1 MTQVRLG
8 AKTSRSNIVCLWY
21 PTYLGGSGFTMKQG
35 QNIKGEG
42 ILTFSDVFAG
52 CGGIS
57 LGLISAGW
65 QGCFAIE
72 KNTNAFETL
81 KTNLVD
87 GQLGVFNWPEW
98 LPKEAISTSDL
109 LKNYNHNLDA
119 LKGKISLLAGG
130 PPCQGFSMA
139 GRRTHSDPRNS
150 LTEDYIKL
158 VEKLQPR
165 ILLIENVRGFTL
177 PFKKHGN
184 GDSKDIPY
192 STKVMERLEKIG
204 YKVFSELIDLS
215 RYGVPQARKR
225 FIIIAIR
232 KDDSAHKRL
241 NGKTPFDILASN
253 RQNFLFTKG
262 LPIDRPVTVKQAI
275 GDLELSGKELIE
287 STDFEL
293 KGYKQIVYNNTGN
306 KSNFVKLM
314 RKGTNASPDSLRL
327 PKHKPDTIRQFR
339 KIITTCV
346 QGKTL
351 SKDDRKRLGI
361 KKHALTPLH
370 GDSPSATI
378 TTLPD
383 DMVHYSE
390 PRILTVRENAR
401 IQTFPDWFQFTGKYT
416 TGGKDRKNECPRYT
430 QVGNAVPPLFSE
442 AIGQVLKGLAS

>member
-1 MTQVRLG
+1 MLNN
-8 AKTSRSNIVCLWY
+8 KYI
-21 PTYLGGSGFTMKQG
+21 FT
-35 QNIKGEG
+35 
-42 ILTFSDVFAG
+42 FADVFAG
-52 CGGIS
+52 CGGLS

-81 KTNLVD
+81 RTNLVD
-87 GQLGVFNWPEW
+87 GQRGDFNWPKW
-98 LPKEAISTSDL
+98 LPKEAISTADL
-109 LKNYNHNLDA
+109 LKVYSEKLSA

-139 GRRTHSDPRNS
+139 GRRTNADPRNS

-158 VEKLQPR
+158 VEKIQPR

-192 STKVMERLEKIG
+192 STIVIGRLEKIG
-204 YKVFSELIDLS
+204 YKVFSQLIDLS
-215 RYGVPQARKR
+215 HYGVPQTRKR

-232 KDDSAHKRL
+232 EEDEAYKKL
-241 NGKTPFDILASN
+241 NGKTPFDLLAESRDHFLSN
-253 RQNFLFTKG
+253 KK
-262 LPIDRPVTVKQAI
+262 LPINRPVTVIEAI
-275 GDLELSGKELIE
+275 GDLEVTGKDLVE
-287 STDFEL
+287 STDFSL
-293 KGYKQIVYNNTGN
+293 KGYKQIVYKKHECESG
-306 KSNFVKLM
+306 FVTLM
-314 RKGTNASPDSLRL
+314 RKGVQNSPDSLRL
-327 PKHKPDTIRQFR
+327 PKHKADTVLQFQ
-339 KIITTCV
+339 KIIDTCV

-351 SKDDRKRLGI
+351 HKDDRKRLGI

-370 GDSPSATI
+370 ADSPSATI

-442 AIGQVLKGLAS
+442 AIGQVLKNLASSDKSP

>member
-1 MTQVRLG
+1 
-8 AKTSRSNIVCLWY
+8 
-21 PTYLGGSGFTMKQG
+21 MKQD
-35 QNIKGEG
+35 QNIQNRDN
-42 ILTFSDVFAG
+42 LTFADVFAG

-65 QGCFAIE
+65 QGRFAIE
-72 KNTNAFETL
+72 KNPNAFETL

-87 GQLGVFNWPEW
+87 GRQGDFNWPEW
-98 LPKEAISTSDL
+98 LPQKALSTSDF
-109 LKNYNHNLDA
+109 LKNHSHNLGA
-119 LKGKISLLAGG
+119 MKGQISLLAGG

-165 ILLIENVRGFTL
+165 ILLIENVKGFTL

-192 STKVMERLEKIG
+192 STKVIERLEKIG

-215 RYGVPQARKR
+215 AYGVPQARKR

-232 KDDSAHKRL
+232 KDDSAHKKL
-241 NGKTPFDILASN
+241 NGKTPFDMLVAN
-253 RQNFLFTKG
+253 REQFLTAKG
-262 LPIDRPVTVKQAI
+262 LPKDKPVTVKQAI
-275 GDLELSGKELIE
+275 GDLEVTGKDLIE
-287 STDFEL
+287 SKDFDL
-293 KGYKQIVYNNTGN
+293 KGYKQIVYKTQGG
-306 KSNFVKLM
+306 KSNFAKLM
-314 RKGTNASPDSLRL
+314 RKGTDISPDSLRL
-327 PKHKPDTIRQFR
+327 PKHKAETIRQFQ
-339 KIITTCV
+339 KIINTCT

-351 SKDDRKRLGI
+351 SKEDRKRLGI

-416 TGGKDRKNECPRYT
+416 TGGQDRKNECPRYT

-442 AIGQVLKGLAS
+442 AIGEVLKGLVS

>member
-1 MTQVRLG
+1 LTLKR
-8 AKTSRSNIVCLWY
+8 A
-21 PTYLGGSGFTMKQG
+21 
-35 QNIKGEG
+35 QNTKVKNS
-42 ILTFSDVFAG
+42 LTFADVFAG

-65 QGCFAIE
+65 QGRFAIE
-72 KNTNAFETL
+72 KDANAFETL
-81 KTNLVD
+81 KTNLLD
-87 GQLGVFNWPEW
+87 GQQGLFNWPDW
-98 LPKEAISTSDL
+98 LPQKALSTSSL
-109 LKNYNHNLDA
+109 LNNHSQNLVG

-139 GRRTHSDPRNS
+139 GRRTHSDPRNL
-150 LTEDYIKL
+150 LTEDYINL

-165 ILLIENVRGFTL
+165 MLLIENVRGFTL

-184 GDSKDIPY
+184 GDGKDIPY
-192 STKVMERLEKIG
+192 STKVTERLEGIG
-204 YKVFSELIDLS
+204 YKVFSRLVDLS
-215 RYGVPQARKR
+215 AYGVPQVRKR

-232 KDDSAHKRL
+232 KGDPAHKKL
-241 NGKTPFDILASN
+241 NGKSPFDILSAN
-253 RQNFLFTKG
+253 REKFLLNKG
-262 LPIDRPVTVKQAI
+262 LPTDKPVSVKQAI
-275 GDLELSGKELIE
+275 GDLEVTGKELIE
-287 STDFEL
+287 STDFNL
-293 KGYKQIVYNNTGN
+293 KGYKQIVYKVQGS
-306 KSNFVKLM
+306 KSSFVKLM
-314 RKGTNASPDSLRL
+314 SKGSQLQPDSLRL
-327 PKHKPDTIRQFR
+327 PKHKVDTIRQFQN
-339 KIITTCV
+339 IIDTCT

-370 GDSPSATI
+370 ADSPSATI

-442 AIGQVLKGLAS
+442 AIGQVLKYLVS

>member
-1 MTQVRLG
+1 
-8 AKTSRSNIVCLWY
+8 
-21 PTYLGGSGFTMKQG
+21 MKQN
-35 QNIKGEG
+35 QSIKESTPF
-42 ILTFSDVFAG
+42 TFADVFAG

-65 QGCFAIE
+65 KGRFAVE
-72 KNTNAFETL
+72 KNPNAFETL

-87 GQLGVFNWPEW
+87 GQQSDFRWPEW
-98 LPKEAISTSDL
+98 LPKKAISTSDL
-109 LKNYNHNLDA
+109 LKSHSHNLDE

-139 GRRTHSDPRNS
+139 GRRTNSDPRNS
-150 LTEDYIKL
+150 LTEDYITL

-165 ILLIENVRGFTL
+165 MLLIENVRGFTL

-192 STKVMERLEKIG
+192 STKVTERLEGIG
-204 YKVFSELIDLS
+204 YTVFSKLVDLS
-215 RYGVPQARKR
+215 AYGVPQVRKR

-232 KDDSAHKRL
+232 NNDPAHKKL
-241 NGKTPFDILASN
+241 DGKTPFDILSAN
-253 RQNFLFTKG
+253 REQFLSTKG
-262 LPIDRPVTVKQAI
+262 LPIDKPVTVKQAI
-275 GDLELSGKELIE
+275 GDLEVSGKDLVE
-287 STDFEL
+287 STDFNL
-293 KGYKQIVYNNTGN
+293 KGYKQIVYKAQGS

-314 RKGTNASPDSLRL
+314 RKGTQNQPDSLRL
-327 PKHKPDTIRQFR
+327 PKHKADTIRQFQR
-339 KIITTCV
+339 IIDTCT

-351 SKDDRKRLGI
+351 SKEDRKRLGI

-370 GDSPSATI
+370 GDSPSSTI

-442 AIGQVLKGLAS
+442 AIGLVLKDLAS

>member
-1 MTQVRLG
+1 ML
-8 AKTSRSNIVCLWY
+8 KNKDI
-21 PTYLGGSGFTMKQG
+21 FT
-35 QNIKGEG
+35 
-42 ILTFSDVFAG
+42 FADVFAG
-52 CGGIS
+52 CGGLS

-81 KTNLVD
+81 RTNLVD
-87 GQLGVFNWPEW
+87 GQRGDFNWPKW
-98 LPKEAISTSDL
+98 LPKEAISTADL
-109 LKNYNHNLDA
+109 LKFYSEKLSA

-139 GRRTHSDPRNS
+139 GRRTNSDPRNS

-158 VEKLQPR
+158 VEKIQPR

-192 STKVMERLEKIG
+192 STIVIGRLEKIG
-204 YKVFSELIDLS
+204 YKVFSQLIDLS
-215 RYGVPQARKR
+215 HYGVPQTRKR

-232 KDDSAHKRL
+232 EDDVACKKL
-241 NGKTPFDILASN
+241 NGKTPFDLLAESRDHFLSN
-253 RQNFLFTKG
+253 KN
-262 LPIDRPVTVKQAI
+262 LPINRPVTVKEAI
-275 GDLELSGKELIE
+275 GDLEVTGKDLVE
-287 STDFEL
+287 STDYSL
-293 KGYKQIVYNNTGN
+293 KGFKQIVYIKHECESG
-306 KSNFVKLM
+306 FVTLM
-314 RKGTNASPDSLRL
+314 RKGVRYSPDSLRL
-327 PKHKPDTIRQFR
+327 PKHKAVTVLQFQ
-339 KIITTCV
+339 KIIDTCV

-351 SKDDRKRLGI
+351 HKDDRKRLGI

-370 GDSPSATI
+370 AGSPSATI

-442 AIGQVLKGLAS
+442 AIGQVLKTLAE

>member
-1 MTQVRLG
+1 
-8 AKTSRSNIVCLWY
+8 
-21 PTYLGGSGFTMKQG
+21 
-35 QNIKGEG
+35 
-42 ILTFSDVFAG
+42 
-52 CGGIS
+52 
-57 LGLISAGW
+57 
-65 QGCFAIE
+65 
-72 KNTNAFETL
+72 
-81 KTNLVD
+81 
-87 GQLGVFNWPEW
+87 
-98 LPKEAISTSDL
+98 
-109 LKNYNHNLDA
+109 
-119 LKGKISLLAGG
+119 
-130 PPCQGFSMA
+130 MA

-150 LTEDYIKL
+150 LIEDYIKL

-184 GDSKDIPY
+184 GDNKDIPY
-192 STKVMERLEKIG
+192 STKVIERLGVIG
-204 YKVFSELIDLS
+204 YTVFSELIDLS
-215 RYGVPQARKR
+215 AYGVPQARKR

-232 KDDSAHKRL
+232 KDDPAHKKL
-241 NGKTPFDILASN
+241 NGKTPFDILAAK
-253 RQNFLFTKG
+253 RQQFLSSKG

-275 GDLELSGKELIE
+275 GDLEVSGKDLIE
-287 STDFEL
+287 STDFDL
-293 KGYKQIVYNNTGN
+293 KGYNQIVYKTQGS

-314 RKGTNASPDSLRL
+314 RKGTQIQPDSLRL
-327 PKHKPDTIRQFR
+327 PKHKADTIRQFQ
-339 KIITTCV
+339 KIIDTCT

-351 SKDDRKRLGI
+351 NKDDRKRLGI

-370 GDSPSATI
+370 ADSPSATI

-442 AIGQVLKGLAS
+442 AIGHVLKALVE

>member
-1 MTQVRLG
+1 
-8 AKTSRSNIVCLWY
+8 
-21 PTYLGGSGFTMKQG
+21 MKQG
-35 QNIKGEG
+35 QNIKKESH
-42 ILTFSDVFAG
+42 ITFADVFAG

-65 QGCFAIE
+65 QGRFAIE

-81 KTNLVD
+81 KANLVD
-87 GQLGVFNWPEW
+87 GRQEGFNWPEW
-98 LPKEAISTSDL
+98 LPQEAISTSEL
-109 LKNYNHNLDA
+109 LKNYSHNLNA

-165 ILLIENVRGFTL
+165 ILLIENVKGFTL

-184 GDSKDIPY
+184 GDSTDIPY
-192 STKVMERLEKIG
+192 STKVIERLEQIG

-215 RYGVPQARKR
+215 SYGVPQARKR

-232 KDDSAHKRL
+232 KDDSAYKKL
-241 NGKTPFDILASN
+241 NGKTPFDILVGN
-253 RQNFLFTKG
+253 RELFLSTKG
-262 LPIDRPVTVKQAI
+262 LPIDKPVTVKQAI
-275 GDLELSGKELIE
+275 GDLEVTGKDLIE
-287 STDFEL
+287 SADFDL
-293 KGYKQIVYNNTGN
+293 KGYKQILYKTQGS

-314 RKGTNASPDSLRL
+314 RNGSQKQPDSLRL
-327 PKHKPDTIRQFR
+327 PKHKAATIRQFQ
-339 KIITTCV
+339 KIIDTCP

-370 GDSPSATI
+370 ADSPSATI

-442 AIGQVLKGLAS
+442 AVGMVLKDLIS

>member
-1 MTQVRLG
+1 
-8 AKTSRSNIVCLWY
+8 
-21 PTYLGGSGFTMKQG
+21 MKQG
-35 QNIKGEG
+35 QNIKKESH
-42 ILTFSDVFAG
+42 ITFADVFAG

-65 QGCFAIE
+65 QGHFAIE
-72 KNTNAFETL
+72 KNANAFETL
-81 KTNLVD
+81 KTNLVN
-87 GQLGVFNWPEW
+87 GRQEGFNWPEW
-98 LPKEAISTSDL
+98 LPQEAISTSEL
-109 LKNYNHNLDA
+109 LKNYSHNLAA

-158 VEKLQPR
+158 VEQLQPR
-165 ILLIENVRGFTL
+165 ILLIENVKGFTL

-192 STKVMERLEKIG
+192 STKVIERLELIG
-204 YKVFSELIDLS
+204 YKVFSNLIDLS
-215 RYGVPQARKR
+215 AYGVPQARKR

-232 KDDSAHKRL
+232 KDDSAYKKL
-241 NGKTPFDILASN
+241 NGKTPFDILAAN
-253 RQNFLFTKG
+253 RELFLSAKG
-262 LPIDRPVTVKQAI
+262 LPTDKPVTVKQAI
-275 GDLELSGKELIE
+275 GDLEVTGKDLIE
-287 STDFEL
+287 STDFDL
-293 KGYKQIVYNNTGN
+293 KGYKQIVYKTQGG
-306 KSNFVKLM
+306 KSNFAKLM
-314 RKGTNASPDSLRL
+314 RKGTDISPDSLRL
-327 PKHKPDTIRQFR
+327 PKHKEGTIRQFQ
-339 KIITTCV
+339 KIIDTCT

-351 SKDDRKRLGI
+351 SKEDRKRLGI

-442 AIGQVLKGLAS
+442 AIGEVLKGLVS

>member
-1 MTQVRLG
+1 
-8 AKTSRSNIVCLWY
+8 
-21 PTYLGGSGFTMKQG
+21 MKQD
-35 QNIKGEG
+35 QNIPKRDN
-42 ILTFSDVFAG
+42 LTFADVFAG

-65 QGCFAIE
+65 QGRFAIE
-72 KNTNAFETL
+72 KNANAFETL

-87 GQLGVFNWPEW
+87 GQQGDFNWPEW
-98 LPKEAISTSDL
+98 LPQKALSTSSL
-109 LKNYNHNLDA
+109 LKNHSQNLEE

-165 ILLIENVRGFTL
+165 MLLIENVRGFTL

-184 GDSKDIPY
+184 GDSKDTPY
-192 STKVMERLEKIG
+192 STKVIERLEVIG
-204 YKVFSELIDLS
+204 YKVFSRLVDLS
-215 RYGVPQARKR
+215 AYGVPQVRKR
-225 FIIIAIR
+225 FIIIAIHNG
-232 KDDSAHKRL
+232 DSALKKL
-241 NGKTPFDILASN
+241 DGKTPFDILTAN
-253 RQNFLFTKG
+253 REQFLSSKG
-262 LPIDRPVTVKQAI
+262 LPTNKPVSVKQAI
-275 GDLELSGKELIE
+275 GDLEVTGKELIE
-287 STDFEL
+287 STDFNL
-293 KGYKQIVYNNTGN
+293 KGYKQIVYKTHGN

-314 RKGTNASPDSLRL
+314 SKGSRAQPDSLRL
-327 PKHKPDTIRQFR
+327 PKHKADTIRQFQN
-339 KIITTCV
+339 IIDTCT

-370 GDSPSATI
+370 ADSPSATI

-442 AIGQVLKGLAS
+442 AIGQVLKDLVS